1 MKDTIF
7 KADRI
12 IIAIIAF
19 LMIFG
24 LIQIYSSSYAVSAEK
39 FSDFGGAKYFVKN
52 QAIKMVLGLIAGFLV
67 MHIDY
72 KKLITF
78 STFFYGFAIVLLIMV
93 LGPNVEARN
102 GAKRWLSIAG
112 FSLQV
117 SEVARIGLVLIL
129 SRFMAK
135 WGKEEIRKPKPFLI
149 LLGLIATISALVA
162 IEPDFSSSFFI
173 TSMALALLF
182 VGGVKTKHLM
192 YVGLGALFVG
202 TIFMTSADYRMARL
216 TAFFNKT
223 SDVQGD
229 NFQSN
234 QALIAI
240 GNGGLTGEG
249 LGNGIQKEHF
259 LPEPHT
265 DFIFAS
271 FSEEFGFIGVIAMC
285 ALFFTIFWRGFR
297 IAKMAPD
304 DAGRYLA
311 TGLTLLLVTNFVAHT
326 AVNVGFFPTTG
337 ITLPFISFGG
347 MSLII
352 TMIAMAILLNISSQC
367 EEAPGVKK

>member
-1 MKDTIF
+1 MKDTIL
-7 KADRI
+7 KVDRVI
-12 IIAIIAF
+12 VAIIGF
-19 LMIFG
+19 MLVFG
-24 LIQIYSSSYAVSAEK
+24 LIQIYSSSFAVSADK
-39 FSDFGGAKYFVKN
+39 FAKFGGAWYFVKN
-52 QAIKMVLGLIAGFLV
+52 QAVKMVLGLIAAFVV

-78 STFFYGFAIVLLIMV
+78 STVFYGIAIVLLLIV

-102 GAKRWLSIAG
+102 GAKRWLSIGG
-112 FSLQV
+112 FSVQV

-135 WGKEEIRKPKPFLI
+135 WGKDEIRKPKPFLI
-149 LLGLIATISALVA
+149 LLGLIGAVSALVA

-173 TSMALALLF
+173 TTMALALLF
-182 VGGVKTKHLM
+182 VGGVKVKHLF

-202 TIFMTSADYRMARL
+202 TLFMTSADYRMARL

-223 SDVQGD
+223 VDVQGD

-240 GNGGLTGEG
+240 GNGGIVGEG

-271 FSEEFGFIGVIAMC
+271 FSEEFGFFGVVVMSL
-285 ALFFTIFWRGFR
+285 LFFIIFWRGFR
-297 IAKMAPD
+297 IAKYAPD

-352 TMIAMAILLNISSQC
+352 TMIAMAILLNISAQC
-367 EEAPGVKK
+367 EVPRGVKK

>member
-1 MKDTIF
+1 MKTTIL
-7 KADRI
+7 KADRVI
-12 IIAIIAF
+12 MAVIGF
-19 LMIFG
+19 LLVFG
-24 LIQIYSSSYAVSAEK
+24 LIQIYSSSYAVSADK
-39 FSDFGGAKYFVKN
+39 FSDFGGAKFFVKS
-52 QAIKMVLGLIAGFLV
+52 QAIKMVLGLIAAFV
-67 MHIDY
+67 VIHIDY
-72 KKLITF
+72 KKLILL
-78 STFFYGFAIVLLIMV
+78 STLLYGVAIVLLLVV

-135 WGKEEIRKPKPFLI
+135 WGKEEIRRPKPFLM
-149 LLGLIATISALVA
+149 LLGLITAISALVA
-162 IEPDFSSSFFI
+162 VEPDFSSSLFI
-173 TSMALALLF
+173 TAMALALLF
-182 VGGVKTKHLM
+182 VGGVKIKHLM
-192 YVGLGALFVG
+192 YVGLGTLFIG
-202 TIFMTSADYRMARL
+202 TIFMTSADYRMDRL
-216 TAFFNKT
+216 VAFMNKST
-223 SDVQGD
+223 DMQGD

-271 FSEEFGFIGVIAMC
+271 FSEEFGFIGVVVIS
-285 ALFFTIFWRGFR
+285 ALFFTVFWRGFR
-297 IAKMAPD
+297 IAKFAPD

-311 TGLTLLLVTNFVAHT
+311 TGLTLLLVTNFIAHT
-326 AVNVGFFPTTG
+326 AVNAGFFPTTG

-367 EEAPGVKK
+367 DIPAGVQK

>member
-1 MKDTIF
+1 MKDTIL
-7 KADRI
+7 KVDRVIVGI
-12 IIAIIAF
+12 IGF
-19 LMIFG
+19 LLVFG
-24 LIQIYSSSYAVSAEK
+24 LIQIFSSSYAVSADK
-39 FSDFGGAKYFVKN
+39 FSEHGGAKFFVKS
-52 QAIKMVLGLIAGFLV
+52 QAIKMVLGLLGAFVI

-72 KKLITF
+72 KKLISF
-78 STFFYGFAIVLLIMV
+78 STLFYGIAILLLLVV

-112 FSLQV
+112 FSVQV

-149 LLGLIATISALVA
+149 LLGLIAVISALVA
-162 IEPDFSSSFFI
+162 VEPDFSSSFFI
-173 TSMALALLF
+173 TSMALSLLF
-182 VGGVKTKHLM
+182 VGGVKVKHLM
-192 YVGLGALFVG
+192 YVALGALFVG
-202 TIFMTSADYRMARL
+202 TIFMTSADYRMDRL
-216 TAFFNKT
+216 TAFMNRST
-223 SDVQGD
+223 DVQGD

-271 FSEEFGFIGVIAMC
+271 FSEEFGFIGVVALC

-297 IAKMAPD
+297 IAKFAPD

-367 EEAPGVKK
+367 QIPTGDKK

>member
-192 YVGLGALFVG
+192 YVALGALFVG